1 MGNCFSRVSL
11 NSHYP
16 TITADIIDNLE
27 LTELNKLIIINR
39 YVRMMQKLDTSTY
52 NTTFMFNFFSILIT
66 IGSILVPALLSIEN
80 KSFFVTQ
87 TVNATNDNNQKEVN
101 IQSHYIF
108 WITFSIS
115 VVVTVSNGIIKLFA
129 IDKTYIIR
137 HLRYNDLRR
146 QGWLFFSLAGPYIKY
161 NSHNEAIRP
170 FLFNIEKLRSNQIL
184 EEFTPETSA
193 TKEQLTYDI
202 VAVHNAGSVGSA
214 VNAKELIHS
223 HDTTINIQPTSNE
236 ENIIMK
242 YLDKN
247 TASPA
252 GAAGAAGIRNN
263 RVANIISTTI

>member
-87 TVNATNDNNQKEVN
+87 TVNATNDINQKEVN
-101 IQSHYIF
+101 IQAHYIF

-115 VVVTVSNGIIKLFA
+115 VVVTVSNG
-129 IDKTYIIR
+129 
-137 HLRYNDLRR
+137 
-146 QGWLFFSLAGPYIKY
+146 
-161 NSHNEAIRP
+161 IRP

-202 VAVHNAGSVGSA
+202 VAVHNASSAGSA
-214 VNAKELIHS
+214 VNTKELIHS

-247 TASPA
+247 TASA